1 MAPPGVGGIS
11 ALIGGALI
19 VGCFVAAFGGAH
31 LAVLM
36 KTPAA
41 DLTPKTRCVGSQRIG
56 ACHRLGPAHAE
67 SPWMGDIPTSRRT
80 FQFSATRCLPVH
92 QHSHRPP
99 YPSSQTPVLPMHYSQ
114 MPPTTTPFLDHTY
127 PRYNRSYSNATTL
140 LLSYPPALLLS
151 AGLQR
156 Q

>member
-11 ALIGGALI
+11 ALVGGALI

-36 KTPAA
+36 KAPAA

-67 SPWMGDIPTSRRT
+67 SPWMGGI
-80 FQFSATRCLPVH
+80 
-92 QHSHRPP
+92 
-99 YPSSQTPVLPMHYSQ
+99 
-114 MPPTTTPFLDHTY
+114 
-127 PRYNRSYSNATTL
+127 
-140 LLSYPPALLLS
+140 PPAEHSNFPPHAAYQFINTHTDHRTPPLKRQS
-151 AGLQR
+151 CQCTTHKYHLQPPHF
-156 Q
+156 